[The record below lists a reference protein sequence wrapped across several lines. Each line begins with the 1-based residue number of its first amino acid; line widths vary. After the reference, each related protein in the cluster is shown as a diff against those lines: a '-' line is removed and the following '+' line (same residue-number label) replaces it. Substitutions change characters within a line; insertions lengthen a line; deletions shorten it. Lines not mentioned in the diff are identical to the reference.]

1 MWFRETILPPSE
13 KVADAALAHQN
24 QLTKPPGSLGQLE
37 TLAISLCAMQGSL
50 RPAMDKVAIRI
61 FAADHGVVEEGVSAF
76 PQPVTAEM
84 VKNFLKGGA
93 AISVLARANHA
104 DFAVV
109 DMGMT
114 TRLSLDGLINYAVA
128 NGTHNFCRQPA
139 MSSAQF
145 MCALEAGRNVAE
157 EAALEGAHC
166 FIGGE
171 MGIGNTTAAAALACG
186 LLNQVP
192 VDMVG
197 FGTGVSEA
205 GYQRKL
211 VAVERALKLHAGAF
225 GQPEILAQCLG
236 GFEIIALAGAYL
248 QSASMRIAVLVDG
261 FICTVAALLA
271 CQLNPGL
278 RPWLLFAHQGAELGH
293 QRVLD
298 ALSAKPLLALELR
311 LGEGSGAGVA
321 LPLLKLACELH
332 NGMATFSEA
341 GLSEQEDMR

>member
-1 MWFRETILPPSE
+1 MWFRETIFPPSG
-13 KVADAALAHQN
+13 KVAEAAREHQD

-37 TLAISLCAMQGSL
+37 TLAVKLCAMQGSL

-76 PQPVTAEM
+76 PQAVTAEM
-84 VKNFLKGGA
+84 VKNFLNGGA
-93 AISVLARANHA
+93 AISVIARVNHA

-114 TRLSLDGLINYAVA
+114 TSLALEGLIDCAVA
-128 NGTHNFCRQPA
+128 RGTHNFCRQPA
-139 MSSAQF
+139 MSHAQF
-145 MCALEAGRNVAE
+145 ICALEAGRDVAK
-157 EAALEGAHC
+157 EASLDGAHC

-171 MGIGNTTAAAALACG
+171 MGIGNTTAAAALACA

-192 VDMVG
+192 ADMVG
-197 FGTGVSEA
+197 MGTGVSED

-211 VAVERALKLHAGAF
+211 MAVERALVLHADAS
-225 GQPEILAQCLG
+225 GQPELLAQCLG

-248 QSASMRIAVLVDG
+248 QSASAGVPVLVDG

-278 RPWLLFAHQGAELGH
+278 RPWLLFAHQGSELGH
-293 QRVLD
+293 EKVLH
-298 ALSAKPLLALELR
+298 ALSARPLLALELR
-311 LGEGSGAGVA
+311 LGEGSGAGLA

-332 NGMATFSEA
+332 NGMATFSSA
-341 GLSEQEDMR
+341 GLSEREDVR

>member
-1 MWFRETILPPSE
+1 MWFREKIPSPSE
-13 KVADAALAHQN
+13 KIAKAALAHQN

-37 TLAISLCAMQGSL
+37 TLAVSLCAMQGSL

-76 PQPVTAEM
+76 PQAVTIEM
-84 VKNFLKGGA
+84 VKNFLNGGA
-93 AISVLARANHA
+93 AISVLARANRA

-109 DMGMT
+109 NMGVAT
-114 TRLSLDGLINYAVA
+114 SLALEGLIDYSVA
-128 NGTHNFCRQPA
+128 NGTHNFCHQPA
-139 MSSAQF
+139 MSPGQF
-145 MCALEAGRNVAE
+145 MCALEAGRDVAE
-157 EAALEGAHC
+157 KAALDGAHC

-192 VDMVG
+192 TNMVG
-197 FGTGVSEA
+197 LGTGVSEA

-211 VAVERALKLHAGAF
+211 VAVERALKLHAGAS

-236 GFEIIALAGAYL
+236 GFEIVALAGAYL
-248 QSASMRIAVLVDG
+248 QSASMRVAVLVDG

-271 CQLNPGL
+271 CQLNPDL
-278 RPWLLFAHQGAELGH
+278 RPWLLFAHRGSELGH

-311 LGEGSGAGVA
+311 LGEGSGAGIA
-321 LPLLKLACELH
+321 LPLLRLACELH
-332 NGMATFSEA
+332 NNMATFSDA

>member
-1 MWFRETILPPSE
+1 MWFRETIIPPSE
-13 KVADAALAHQN
+13 KIAEAARAHQN

-37 TLAISLCAMQGSL
+37 TLAVSLCAMQGSL
-50 RPAMDKVAIRI
+50 QPAMDKVAIRI

-76 PQPVTAEM
+76 PQAVTAEM
-84 VKNFLKGGA
+84 VKNFLNGGA

-109 DMGMT
+109 DMGMAAS
-114 TRLSLDGLINYAVA
+114 LSLEGLVDCAIA
-128 NGTHNFCRQPA
+128 NGTHNFCHQPA
-139 MSSAQF
+139 MSAVQF
-145 MCALEAGRNVAE
+145 MRALEAGKDVAE
-157 EAALEGAHC
+157 EAALDGAHC

-192 VDMVG
+192 TNMVG
-197 FGTGVSEA
+197 LGTGVSEA

-211 VAVERALKLHAGAF
+211 VAVERALKLHAGAS

-236 GFEIIALAGAYL
+236 GFEIVALAGAYL
-248 QSASMRIAVLVDG
+248 QSASMRVAVLVDG

-311 LGEGSGAGVA
+311 LGEGSGAGIA

-332 NGMATFSEA
+332 NGMATFSNA
-341 GLSEQEDMR
+341 DVSEQEGVK

>member
-1 MWFRETILPPSE
+1 MWFREKILPPSE
-13 KVADAALAHQN
+13 KIAEGALARQN

-37 TLAISLCAMQGSL
+37 TLAVSLCAMQGSL
-50 RPAMDKVAIRI
+50 RPAMDKIAIRI

-76 PQPVTAEM
+76 PQAVTIEM
-84 VKNFLKGGA
+84 VRNFLSGGA

-109 DMGMT
+109 NMGVAT
-114 TRLSLDGLINYAVA
+114 SLVLEGLIDYAVA
-128 NGTHNFCRQPA
+128 NGTHNFCLQPA
-139 MSSAQF
+139 MSPVQF

-157 EAALEGAHC
+157 EAALGGAHC

-186 LLNQVP
+186 LLNQAP
-192 VDMVG
+192 ANMVG
-197 FGTGVSEA
+197 LGTGVSEA

-211 VAVERALKLHAGAF
+211 MAVERALKLHAGAS

-236 GFEIIALAGAYL
+236 GFEIVALAGAYL
-248 QSASMRIAVLVDG
+248 KSASMRVAVLVDG

-278 RPWLLFAHQGAELGH
+278 RPWLLFAHQGSELGH
-293 QRVLD
+293 QKVLE

-311 LGEGSGAGVA
+311 LGEGSGACIA

-332 NGMATFSEA
+332 NNMATFSDA